1 MTFNMIF
8 MKKNLGIL
16 VCLAMCLMTTSCGI
30 FGIGTKNGSASVSGQ
45 ASGAALKSLYSQ
57 YQTDG
62 QIDIT
67 NLNNIIMLA
76 QLSNGIQGLKN
87 VDDKSEFY
95 NDFAQGLIL
104 GSDKL
109 VTKSTAST
117 VTNTLQSL
125 VNSTDLSSIAA
136 AGVLAVAGAEEAGQS
151 TTQSA
156 KQTVQE
162 TTQSAQ
168 QAVQETTTQVQA
180 AAQET
185 VQQTTAQVQSAAQ
198 STVAEA
204 VEIIEDASD
213 EVSSTLSSLTSIFG
227 LLGK

>member
-1 MTFNMIF
+1 
-8 MKKNLGIL
+8 MKKYFGF
-16 VCLAMCLMTTSCGI
+16 VFCFAVCLMTSSCGI

-76 QLSNGIQGLKN
+76 QLSNGIQGLKG

-95 NDFAQGLIL
+95 NEFAQGLIL
-104 GSDKL
+104 GSDRL
-109 VTKSTAST
+109 VTKNTAGT

-125 VNSTDLSSIAA
+125 VSGTDLSTIAA

-151 TTQSA
+151 TSQTA

-162 TTQSAQ
+162 TK
-168 QAVQETTTQVQA
+168 TQVTT

-185 VQQTTAQVQSAAQ
+185 VS
-198 STVAEA
+198 EA
-204 VEIIEDASD
+204 VEMIEDATD
-213 EVSSTLSSLTSIFG
+213 EVSSTISSLTSIFG

>member
-1 MTFNMIF
+1 
-8 MKKNLGIL
+8 MKKFFGF
-16 VCLAMCLMTTSCGI
+16 VFCFAVCLMTSSCGI

-76 QLSNGIQGLKN
+76 QLSNGIQGLKG

-95 NDFAQGLIL
+95 NEFAQGLIL
-104 GSDKL
+104 GSDRL
-109 VTKSTAST
+109 VTKNTAGT

-125 VNSTDLSSIAA
+125 VSGTDLSTIAA
-136 AGVLAVAGAEEAGQS
+136 AGVLAVAGAEQTGAQ
-151 TTQSA
+151 TTQTA

-162 TTQSAQ
+162 TS
-168 QAVQETTTQVQA
+168 TQVSA
-180 AAQET
+180 AAKET
-185 VQQTTAQVQSAAQ
+185 VS
-198 STVAEA
+198 EA
-204 VEIIEDASD
+204 VEMIEDATD
-213 EVSSTLSSLTSIFG
+213 EVSSTISSLTSIFG

>member
-1 MTFNMIF
+1 
-8 MKKNLGIL
+8 MKKFFGFVVCFA
-16 VCLAMCLMTTSCGI
+16 VCLMISSCGI
-30 FGIGTKNGSASVSGQ
+30 LGIGTKNGSASVSGQ

-76 QLSNGIQGLKN
+76 QLSNGIQGLKG

-95 NDFAQGLIL
+95 NEFAQGLIL
-104 GSDKL
+104 GSDRL
-109 VTKSTAST
+109 VTKNTAGT

-125 VNSTDLSSIAA
+125 VSGTDLSTIAA
-136 AGVLAVAGAEEAGQS
+136 AGVLAVAGAEQTGAQ
-151 TTQSA
+151 TTQTA

-162 TTQSAQ
+162 TT
-168 QAVQETTTQVQA
+168 TQVSSA
-180 AAQET
+180 AKET
-185 VQQTTAQVQSAAQ
+185 VS
-198 STVAEA
+198 EA
-204 VEIIEDASD
+204 VEMIEDATD
-213 EVSSTLSSLTSIFG
+213 EVSSTISSLTSIFG

>member
-1 MTFNMIF
+1 
-8 MKKNLGIL
+8 MKKFFGF
-16 VCLAMCLMTTSCGI
+16 VFCFAVCLMTSSCGI

-76 QLSNGIQGLKN
+76 QLSNGIQGLKG

-95 NDFAQGLIL
+95 NEFAQGLIL
-104 GSDKL
+104 GSDRL
-109 VTKSTAST
+109 VTKNTAGT

-125 VNSTDLSSIAA
+125 VSGTDLSTIAA
-136 AGVLAVAGAEEAGQS
+136 AGVLAVAGAEQTGAQ
-151 TTQSA
+151 TTQTA

-162 TTQSAQ
+162 TS
-168 QAVQETTTQVQA
+168 TQVSSSA
-180 AAQET
+180 KET
-185 VQQTTAQVQSAAQ
+185 VS
-198 STVAEA
+198 EA
-204 VEIIEDASD
+204 VEMIEDATD
-213 EVSSTLSSLTSIFG
+213 EVSSTISSLTSIFG

>member
-1 MTFNMIF
+1 
-8 MKKNLGIL
+8 MKKFFGFVLCFA
-16 VCLAMCLMTTSCGI
+16 VCLMTSSCGI

-76 QLSNGIQGLKN
+76 QLSNGIQGLKG

-95 NDFAQGLIL
+95 NEFAQGLIL
-104 GSDKL
+104 GSDRL
-109 VTKSTAST
+109 VTKNTAGT

-125 VNSTDLSSIAA
+125 VSGTDLSTIAA
-136 AGVLAVAGAEEAGQS
+136 AGVLAVAGAEQTGAQ
-151 TTQSA
+151 TTQTA

-162 TTQSAQ
+162 TT
-168 QAVQETTTQVQA
+168 TQVSSA
-180 AAQET
+180 AKET
-185 VQQTTAQVQSAAQ
+185 VS
-198 STVAEA
+198 EA
-204 VEIIEDASD
+204 VEMIEDATD
-213 EVSSTLSSLTSIFG
+213 EVSSTISSLTSIFG

>member
-1 MTFNMIF
+1 MTLNVIV
-8 MKKNLGIL
+8 MKKFFGF
-16 VCLAMCLMTTSCGI
+16 VFCFAVCLMTSSCGI

-76 QLSNGIQGLKN
+76 QLSNGIQGLKG

-95 NDFAQGLIL
+95 NEFAQGLIL
-104 GSDKL
+104 GSDRL
-109 VTKSTAST
+109 VTKNTAGT

-125 VNSTDLSSIAA
+125 VSGTDLSTIAA
-136 AGVLAVAGAEEAGQS
+136 AGVLAVAGAEQTGVQ
-151 TTQSA
+151 TTQTA

-162 TTQSAQ
+162 TS
-168 QAVQETTTQVQA
+168 TQVSSA
-180 AAQET
+180 AKET
-185 VQQTTAQVQSAAQ
+185 VS
-198 STVAEA
+198 EA
-204 VEIIEDASD
+204 VEMIEDATD
-213 EVSSTLSSLTSIFG
+213 EVSSTISSLTSIFG

>member
-1 MTFNMIF
+1 
-8 MKKNLGIL
+8 MKKFLGFT

-30 FGIGTKNGSASVSGQ
+30 FGVGTKNSSASASGQ

-76 QLSNGIQGLKN
+76 QLSNGIQGLKD

-95 NDFAQGLIL
+95 NQFAQGLIL
-104 GSDKL
+104 GSDRL
-109 VTKSTAST
+109 VTKNTAST

-125 VNSTDLSSIAA
+125 ASSTDLSTIAA
-136 AGVLAVAGAEEAGQS
+136 AGVLAVAGAEQTGQ
-151 TTQSA
+151 
-156 KQTVQE
+156 QTAQ
-162 TTQSAQ
+162 TAQ
-168 QAVQETTTQVQA
+168 QSVQETTTQVQA
-180 AAQET
+180 AAQQT
-185 VQQTTAQVQSAAQ
+185 VQQTTTQVQAAAQ
-198 STVAEA
+198 STVSEA
-204 VEIIEDASD
+204 VEMIEDASD

-227 LLGK
+227 MLGK